1 MPVARVLSMML
12 SLGGNIVPT
21 EASGYQM
28 KAPRFSYG
36 GLVASRSK
44 ENDAEEP
51 DDFQTTEEPDSQ
63 VFANMVERRAKD
75 PTGGQK
81 FVRVWYGIILQL
93 CWIGVVM
100 TACWF
105 AGSGSILVWWCKG
118 WGWMWLWYLTLA
130 ASSILENYAGVPFT
144 DQWTLRV
151 SRAPRTEESLS
162 DEIPGSSKSGPTVQV
177 LEEIPLVRRTAS
189 GRSTEILD
197 VLRAGFNCQGQ
208 VIRDGNEPWS
218 SSRVPFYVIIS
229 VEGISR
235 SHATLRVFS
244 KAITIGVYVT
254 GTAIFASTQL
264 LYMSVAVTVL
274 CLVLSAG
281 IFGRV
286 IAMYMASEMMKTK
299 PVLHRVVK
307 SRGLAAEYIDRILN
321 IDGLAVEVMGHVIL
335 NGRCIERYNQIFR
348 LSNWFGLLAGPYD
361 INRLTIVTQAK
372 TIIPVQPIPTYIPPS
387 PPIKAPVTKI
397 FSSDGNGLENLRVR
411 SIGHI
416 LATPAFSSAL
426 LFGIDPLHLTDVL
439 VHDFT
444 FLQNTLGITELA
456 PYVFYT
462 LGQVRNGTGFSIV
475 SVDMRPFAVYL
486 TDNQ

>member
-1 MPVARVLSMML
+1 
-12 SLGGNIVPT
+12 
-21 EASGYQM
+21 
-28 KAPRFSYG
+28 
-36 GLVASRSK
+36 
-44 ENDAEEP
+44 
-51 DDFQTTEEPDSQ
+51 
-63 VFANMVERRAKD
+63 
-75 PTGGQK
+75 
-81 FVRVWYGIILQL
+81 
-93 CWIGVVM
+93 
-100 TACWF
+100 
-105 AGSGSILVWWCKG
+105 
-118 WGWMWLWYLTLA
+118 MWLWYLTLA

-151 SRAPRTEESLS
+151 SRAPRVRISDDAPSVRQPKSSPVFLQTEESLS
-162 DEIPGSSKSGPTVQV
+162 DEIPGRSKSGPTVQV
-177 LEEIPLVRRTAS
+177 FEEIPLVRRTTS

-197 VLRAGFNCQGQ
+197 VLKAGFNCQGQ

-335 NGRCIERYNQIFR
+335 NGRCIERYNQILR

-361 INRLTIVTQAK
+361 INRLTIITQ
-372 TIIPVQPIPTYIPPS
+372 
-387 PPIKAPVTKI
+387 
-397 FSSDGNGLENLRVR
+397 GER
-411 SIGHI
+411 
-416 LATPAFSSAL
+416 
-426 LFGIDPLHLTDVL
+426 
-439 VHDFT
+439 
-444 FLQNTLGITELA
+444 
-456 PYVFYT
+456 
-462 LGQVRNGTGFSIV
+462 
-475 SVDMRPFAVYL
+475 
-486 TDNQ
+486 